1 MCFLGHPRTYGHAH
15 SLTPGN
21 VSSVTNLQESSAAE
35 VPELNMNDPVR
46 PALRNPATPRSQS
59 CPPEP
64 GCWPS
69 PGTRITDSPI
79 PAAPGSIL
87 KLPHSRPVC
96 TQTIHLRDLC
106 EPPVLRKH
114 KHSRLLTPSPS
125 VQPAAERG
133 SQCCPQDQ
141 GGVWWEHTCG
151 AVLHC
156 LWKVT

>member
-1 MCFLGHPRTYGHAH
+1 MGHPRTYGHAH

-35 VPELNMNDPVR
+35 VLELNKNDPVR
-46 PALRNPATPRSQS
+46 PALQNPATPRSQS

-69 PGTRITDSPI
+69 HGTRITDSPI

-87 KLPHSRPVC
+87 KPRHPRDLFVLK
-96 TQTIHLRDLC
+96 QIHLRDLC
-106 EPPVLRKH
+106 EPPVLRKY
-114 KHSRLLTPSPS
+114 KHSPSPS

-141 GGVWWEHTCG
+141 GGVWWEHPCG
-151 AVLHC
+151 TVLHC